1 MNVVFWIESTSPAYL
16 HMVWDGKIS
25 DALMVWCQ
33 ESLWTPSP
41 PHPPTPNQRHTHTL
55 SLYLSISLSLSLS
68 LSPSLS
74 PSPLYLS
81 LSLSLSLPVKTSVAP
96 LVLSHPYNRIMEAKR
111 QTYENKEST
120 TINRCCISEVEIVTP
135 HEQIRMG
142 TIIHIQRRRKPST
155 HSYLCRATR
164 AMRSETLPL
173 LVWWEKVTTMA
184 DVSEFDCSIRAKC
197 RNHLLSHTPSLKPFV
212 PNNHK
217 RQPWS

>member
-1 MNVVFWIESTSPAYL
+1 MWYSESKAHLLPICIWSEMARYQM
-16 HMVWDGKIS
+16 HS
-25 DALMVWCQ
+25 WCGAKSRY
-33 ESLWTPSP
+33 EPP
-41 PHPPTPNQRHTHTL
+41 PHPTHPPLTRDTHTL
-55 SLYLSISLSLSLS
+55 SLSISLSLSPYLSPSLPLSLS
-68 LSPSLS
+68 LSPLSLS
-74 PSPLYLS
+74 P
-81 LSLSLSLPVKTSVAP
+81 SLSLSLPVKTSVAP

-173 LVWWEKVTTMA
+173 LVW
-184 DVSEFDCSIRAKC
+184 
-197 RNHLLSHTPSLKPFV
+197 
-212 PNNHK
+212 
-217 RQPWS
+217 